1 MHTTSLCGHLGI
13 EVIIFRRVDRIGWAP
28 KWYPATVPSERQRCL
43 PGVCCSKFVH
53 SLEVGVK
60 GNQLGT
66 LGYFSVEVEKDSF
79 FLWGAS
85 DFYPAKIS
93 LDDLCEAGLGD
104 PLLWGWT
111 ISTTPQKKMNPAWS
125 SKSIDSKPAWW
136 MTSWKYQNKIPR
148 RKLEISNLAIHKDSE
163 THFQGSTFFQLLSSF
178 KIATEFLW
186 WKKRIKDW
194 SPSTK
199 WLPRTCS
206 HHLWLLQ
213 QHLCTNSSV
222 VSLRHTH
229 GGFWRGMFGSNLG
242 PKTPGWILD

>member
-1 MHTTSLCGHLGI
+1 MHITSLCGHLGI
-13 EVIIFRRVDRIGWAP
+13 ELIILRRVDRIVWAP
-28 KWYPATVPSERQRCL
+28 KWYPSDGSIRKAALSSWCL
-43 PGVCCSKFVH
+43 LQQWVH
-53 SLEVGVK
+53 CLEVGVK

-66 LGYFSVEVEKDSF
+66 LVIFFSVAMEKDPF
-79 FLWGAS
+79 FLWGR
-85 DFYPAKIS
+85 DPINPAKIFFGWFVR
-93 LDDLCEAGLGD
+93 AALGD
-104 PLLWGWT
+104 PWLWGWDHFNN
-111 ISTTPQKKMNPAWS
+111 PPAWS

-163 THFQGSTFFQLLSSF
+163 THFQGSMFFQLLSSF

-229 GGFWRGMFGSNLG
+229 GGFWRGVIGSNLG

>member
-1 MHTTSLCGHLGI
+1 M
-13 EVIIFRRVDRIGWAP
+13 
-28 KWYPATVPSERQRCL
+28 VPSDGSIRKAALSSWCL
-43 PGVCCSKFVH
+43 LQQWVH
-53 SLEVGVK
+53 CLEVGVK

-66 LGYFSVEVEKDSF
+66 LGFFSVEVEKDPF

-85 DFYPAKIS
+85 D
-93 LDDLCEAGLGD
+93 
-104 PLLWGWT
+104 
-111 ISTTPQKKMNPAWS
+111 QS
-125 SKSIDSKPAWW
+125 SKETWMICEGCSRWSLVVRMDHFNNPPKKKWIQHEAQSPLTVNQLDEWHLGSIK
-136 MTSWKYQNKIPR
+136 TRYQEGSWKYQ
-148 RKLEISNLAIHKDSE
+148 NLAIHKDSE
-163 THFQGSTFFQLLSSF
+163 THFQGSMFFQLLSSF

-199 WLPRTCS
+199 RLPRTCS

-229 GGFWRGMFGSNLG
+229 GGFWRGVFGSNLG